1 MTRATTRKNLTEQT
15 PPTHYVALG
24 ASAGG
29 LEAIETFF
37 TNMPPESG
45 LGFIVI
51 QHLSPDYKSLMV
63 ELLSKKT
70 AMPVLRAEDG
80 MLVQPNHVYL
90 IPPKKNLTIFHGK
103 LLLTEQ
109 EHSKGINL
117 PIDVFLRSLAEDQ
130 GEKAV
135 AIILSGTG
143 SDGMRGVRAI
153 KEYGGMVMVQDE
165 ESAKF
170 NGMPR
175 AAISTGLADFILP
188 PEKMPRQL
196 LSFTKHP
203 YVAKAERSE
212 TLLGDE
218 DGLTRIF
225 AILRERCKVDFTYYK
240 PSTVSRRIERRM
252 SVNQIDDIREYVA
265 YLQNYPGEVA
275 ALYREL
281 LIGVTSFFRDQEVFD
296 RLSEEYLA
304 DVLKENSGRETRL
317 WVAACSTGEEAYSLA
332 ILAREKMDELGL
344 HKDIKIF
351 ATDIDRDAI
360 HYAAA
365 GVYPES
371 IAADLSPRLLAKYFH
386 KRDDSFQ
393 IARGIR
399 EMVVFAQHNLVKD
412 PPFTNISLI
421 SCRNLLIYLQPIL
434 QRKVLEFFNFSL
446 RPDGILMLGTSETTG
461 ELGDYF
467 ETLDARLKLYRS
479 KGRLKQISE
488 SAHPL
493 SITDTRARDLR
504 GQFAST
510 RRALRATEEE
520 RVLERFFEAVSGD
533 YLPLAL
539 IVNESLEVLHV
550 LGNPEGYFKLPSGKL
565 VNDISK
571 MAARELSIP
580 LSTGIQKAFRQHQEV
595 HFSNIRL
602 SNPSGGRVVDLRIR
616 PLPHKKGQ
624 EELAA
629 VFIGEVRKSEAV
641 ESSQPILSYDLTKEA
656 EERLRDLEQELQ
668 FTRENLQATI
678 EELETSN
685 EELQATN
692 EELLASNEELQ
703 STNEE
708 LQSTNEELFT
718 VNAEYQSKI
727 IELTEL
733 HNDVEN
739 LLSATQMA
747 ILLLDE
753 NLEVRRFSPQVTR
766 LFKLLESDIGR
777 PITHIKH
784 QLADCDPIAL
794 IREVQESGQAKEL
807 EVRSLESHWYLARIT
822 PYEIGPS
829 TFSGIVLS
837 FVEITAIKQA
847 EQALRDEER
856 KYRALFETMTQ
867 GVVYQNAK
875 GEIVFANPAAQQILG
890 LSLAQMQGR
899 TSLDPR
905 WRAIREDE
913 SDFPGEEHPA
923 MVALRTGQE
932 VRGQVMGVF
941 NPQKNAISWIRVNA
955 IPQFNDGES
964 QPHGVYATFEDI
976 TPYRTS
982 KKQLRESEER
992 YRRLFNEMT
1001 TGFALHEI
1009 ILDEHGQP
1017 CDYRFLD
1024 INPAFERLTGLRRE
1038 EIIGKRATETLPGL
1052 QTFWLER
1059 YEQVALTGTAIEF
1072 EDYHPALNKYIE
1084 ARVFCPSPGQF
1095 ATLLHD
1101 ISDRKRA
1108 EEFLRKTQ
1116 CECDELKRRLNF
1128 HEEEP

>member
-1 MTRATTRKNLTEQT
+1 MTRATIGKNTAELAL
-15 PPTHYVALG
+15 PTHYVALG

-45 LGFIVI
+45 LGFIVV

-109 EHSKGINL
+109 EHSKGVNL

-153 KEYGGMVMVQDE
+153 KEYGGMVMAQDE

-170 NGMPR
+170 DGMPR
-175 AAISTGLADFILP
+175 AAVSTGLCDFILP
-188 PEKMPRQL
+188 PERMPGQL

-225 AILRERCKVDFTYYK
+225 SILRERCKVDFTYYK

-252 SVNQIDDIREYVA
+252 SVNQIDNIREYVA
-265 YLQNYPGEVA
+265 YLQGYPGEAA

-281 LIGVTSFFRDQEVFD
+281 LIGVTSFFRDQEAFD

-304 DVLKENSGRETRL
+304 DVLKEESGREIRL
-317 WVAACSTGEEAYSLA
+317 WVAGCSTGEEAYSLA

-393 IARGIR
+393 ITRSIR

-446 RPDGILMLGTSETTG
+446 RPGGILMLGTSETTG

-479 KGRLKQISE
+479 KGRIKQISE

-504 GQFAST
+504 GQFAGT

-520 RVLERFFEAVSGD
+520 RVLERFLESVAGD
-533 YLPLAL
+533 YLPLSL
-539 IVNESLEVLHV
+539 VVNEAMEVLHV
-550 LGNPEGYFKLPSGKL
+550 IGNPEGYFKLPSGKL

-602 SNPSGGRVVDLRIR
+602 SNQSGGRMIDLRIR
-616 PLPHKKGQ
+616 PLPHKRGQ

-629 VFIGEVRKSEAV
+629 VFIGEVKREAV
-641 ESSQPILSYDLTKEA
+641 ESSQTILSYDLTKEA
-656 EERLRDLEQELQ
+656 EERLRDMEQELQ

-739 LLSATQMA
+739 LLNATQVGL
-747 ILLLDE
+747 LLLDE

-766 LFKLLESDIGR
+766 LFRLLESDIGR
-777 PITHIKH
+777 PITHISH
-784 QLADCDPIAL
+784 QLETCDPIAL
-794 IREVQESGQAKEL
+794 IREVQANGRVKEL
-807 EVRSLESHWYLARIT
+807 EARSVDGHWYLLRVM
-822 PYEIGPS
+822 PYEVGPE
-829 TFSGIVLS
+829 TFSGSVMS
-837 FVEITAIKQA
+837 FFEITDLKQA
-847 EQALRDEER
+847 EQALREGEK
-856 KYRALFETMTQ
+856 KYRTLFETMLQ
-867 GVVYQNAK
+867 GVIYQNQR
-875 GEIVFANPAAQQILG
+875 GEILSANPAAEKILG
-890 LSLAQMQGR
+890 MSLAQMQGR

-923 MVALRTGQE
+923 MVALRSGQE
-932 VRGQVMGVF
+932 VRGQVMGMF
-941 NPQKNAISWIRVNA
+941 NPQKNAITWIRVNA
-955 IPQFNDGES
+955 IPQFNEGDS
-964 QPHGVYATFEDI
+964 KPYGVYVTFEDI
-976 TPYRTS
+976 TPYRLGG
-982 KKQLRESEER
+982 KRLRESEER

-1017 CDYRFLD
+1017 CDYRFLNV
-1024 INPAFERLTGLRRE
+1024 NPAFERLTGLRGEDVIGRRGL
-1038 EIIGKRATETLPGL
+1038 EILPDL
-1052 QTFWLER
+1052 ESVWLER
-1059 YEQVALTGTAIEF
+1059 YGQVALTGVALEF
-1072 EDYHPALNKYIE
+1072 EEYNRSLDKYFE
-1084 ARVFCPSPGQF
+1084 VRVFCPAAGQF
-1095 ATLLHD
+1095 ATLFHD

-1108 EEFLRKTQ
+1108 ENALRETQAEFEQLQ
-1116 CECDELKRRLNF
+1116 RRLNAQ
-1128 HEEEP
+1128 EGET